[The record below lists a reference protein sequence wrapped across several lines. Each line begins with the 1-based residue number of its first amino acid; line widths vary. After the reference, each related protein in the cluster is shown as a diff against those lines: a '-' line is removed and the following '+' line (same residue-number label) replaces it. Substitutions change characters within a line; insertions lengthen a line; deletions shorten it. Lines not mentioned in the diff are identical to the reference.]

1 MGQNANPFDFSSP
14 GDISPIRQVAENAI
28 ARQARRG
35 SVVLFFVGGLQLIF
49 MFLFTGVLVGE
60 MIRLH
65 EEARFLQDPAQARL
79 PFVVYF
85 SYGLGL
91 ILGGL
96 FVGLAFWART
106 DPLLASLI
114 GLGVYLGANAFDF
127 LLLFGFGITIL
138 PAGSWFWLLRIFIIL
153 LLIDAIRAGLAYRRI
168 VNKLIV
174 ELGQRMVIDQGENS

>member
-1 MGQNANPFDFSSP
+1 MSQNGNPFDFSSP
-14 GDISPIRQVAENAI
+14 ADVSPIRQVAQNAI
-28 ARQARRG
+28 GRQARRG
-35 SVVLFFVGGLQLIF
+35 SLVLFFVGGLQLIF

-60 MIRLH
+60 MIRLN
-65 EEARFLQDPAQARL
+65 EAARFLQDPAEASL
-79 PFVVYF
+79 PLVVYF
-85 SYGLGL
+85 YYALGL

-96 FVGLAFWART
+96 FVGLAFWARS

-138 PAGSWFWLLRIFIIL
+138 PAGSWFWLLRIFIVL
-153 LLIDAIRAGLAYRRI
+153 LLIDAIRAGFAYRRI

-174 ELGQRMVIDQGENS
+174 ELGERVVDPGENS